1 MKRRLSAVGL
11 CAAPM
16 ALFLLTQSAQA
27 ANYFVST
34 SGDNNGPGTEAQPWR
49 TLDHI
54 NSKTFSSGD
63 VVYLRAGDVFEG
75 TLRLRSGVKYS
86 SFPVGAGTAVK
97 PVIRGSVNVGGLNW
111 APEGGNV
118 WVADASGVLVDDTDA
133 YGHVLQSGIGQLY
146 LNGERLARAR
156 YPYAGGGV
164 FKLGANRYLR
174 VAQLLPGVDAYNQT
188 LDATQPQSLDNGTT
202 PSLAAL
208 LADKDLQGAQAYV
221 KNNDWFMGRYKIS
234 TSLTS
239 SSTTLVLEDDN
250 PESAS
255 CVANRF
261 SGDCYTSNRYSARAL
276 NWPGVRD
283 QGISKDFGFWLEGK
297 RWMLHNP
304 GEWVYEPAT
313 SKLYIMMSAGASPSG
328 ANLTASVRLH
338 AITGYQITSANIDN
352 IEVRETRSDAIMI
365 DGARQLASLNI
376 ASVRAYQAGRKGIN
390 IMATK
395 PSSTP
400 VGSITNTIVEGS
412 INEGID
418 LSGDRRWAD
427 TRTNQISVTNSV
439 VRGAGMSY
447 YARGALLL
455 GHRGDAI
462 NNTIEN
468 AGYIGI
474 HGGKINTISG
484 NVVRNTCMAFD
495 DCGAIYV
502 SGNYYSIK
510 DEEPSTTDGPYV
522 VRATITG
529 NTVIGSLTNENR
541 LDGSSYG
548 NGLGDGARYANEGG
562 IYLDDYASGVDAVTQ
577 NVISGN
583 YVEGVN
589 HAFTVH
595 HGSYNLIEKNEVS
608 ACRKALFMQENLD
621 TDNVVMQGN
630 TVRDNVFAN
639 ALPDVLVKLDS
650 TAGQAGRTANIATFS
665 NNRYASYRATVFAEE
680 DNGIKGVSPYKTFA
694 QWQASGRDSAA
705 SGGLLRA
712 SGYGIKQASGAAQML
727 SNGVFSSATGTNG
740 WYSDKR
746 TYVAGPA
753 SGETALSI
761 YPARDYLGNRFDGN
775 GKPLAC
781 PVTSAG
787 WCNFFVSS
795 GVRMSLEKGQSYWVT
810 FDAKVDVA
818 DATQL
823 KSVTPAPLARM
834 EFRFAQID
842 PPWFDLSPPAVV
854 VLGKRWQSFSRLIKA
869 PGAVADVP
877 NTLSGATLGL
887 NFFMDPTFVNNPSYL
902 AAGGFKV
909 SVANFSL
916 IKAELVQADA
926 APKGMVNTTDV
937 AVNKACPN
945 TNSAM
950 CNSYLD
956 MRTGAAVSFPLS
968 LPAHSSKVL
977 VTTHPLWVD
986 KDRDGI
992 PGDTAITYPSR
1003 LDVCTSTGDG
1013 LSVKE
1018 NGCPL
1023 N

>member
-1 MKRRLSAVGL
+1 MKIRLSALGL
-11 CAAPM
+11 RAVPLAALWM
-16 ALFLLTQSAQA
+16 ALSAHA
-27 ANYFVST
+27 ASYYVST
-34 SGDNNGPGTEAQPWR
+34 SGDNAGLGTEQQPWR
-49 TLDHI
+49 TLDKV
-54 NSKTFSSGD
+54 NGKTFNSGD

-75 TLRLRSGVKYS
+75 TLRLQSGVKYS

-97 PVIRGSVNVGGLNW
+97 PVIRGSVHVGGLNW
-111 APEGGNV
+111 TPEGGNV
-118 WVADASGVLVDDTDA
+118 WVADASSVLVDDKDA
-133 YGHVLQSGIGQLY
+133 YGNVLPAGISQLY

-156 YPYAGGGV
+156 FPYAGGGV

-174 VAQLLPGVDAYNQT
+174 AVPLSPNTDAYSQT
-188 LDATQPQSLDNGTT
+188 LDATQSQSLDDGTAPT
-202 PSLAAL
+202 LAAL
-208 LADKDLQGAQAYV
+208 LADKDLQGAQAFV

-239 SSTTLVLEDDN
+239 ASTTLVLEDDG
-250 PESAS
+250 PESAA
-255 CVANRF
+255 CVADRF
-261 SGDCYTSNRYSARAL
+261 SGACYTSNRYSARAL
-276 NWPGVRD
+276 DWPGVRN
-283 QGISKDFGFWLEGK
+283 QGISKNYGFWLEGK

-313 SKLYIMMSAGASPSG
+313 RKLYIMMAAGASPVG
-328 ANLTASVRLH
+328 AKLTASVRLH
-338 AITGYQITSANIDN
+338 AITGYQITSVDIDN

-365 DGARQLASLNI
+365 DGARQLASLSI

-390 IMATK
+390 IMATQ

-427 TRTNQISVTNSV
+427 TRSNQISVTNSV

-455 GHRGDAI
+455 GHRGDAL

-468 AGYIGI
+468 SGYIGL

-484 NVVRNTCMAFD
+484 NVVRNSCMAFD
-495 DCGAIYV
+495 DCGAIYI
-502 SGNYYSIK
+502 SGSYYNIK
-510 DEEPSTTDGPYV
+510 DEEPSTTDGPYA
-522 VRATITG
+522 VRASITG
-529 NTVIGSLTNENR
+529 NTVIGNLASDNR
-541 LDGSSYG
+541 LDGSFYG
-548 NGLGDGARYANEGG
+548 NGLGDGARHANDGG
-562 IYLDDYASGVDAVTQ
+562 IYLDDYASGVDAATP
-577 NVISGN
+577 NVVSGN

-595 HGSYNLIEKNEVS
+595 HGSFNLFERNEVS
-608 ACRKALFMQENLD
+608 ACRKAMFMQENLD
-621 TDNVVMQGN
+621 TANVLMQGN
-630 TVRDNVFAN
+630 TVRDNVFATSSSD
-639 ALPDVLVKLDS
+639 ALVKLDS
-650 TAGQAGRTANIATFS
+650 TAGQAGRTANLATFS

-680 DNGIKGVSPYKTFA
+680 DNGLKGVSPYKTFA
-694 QWQASGRDSAA
+694 QWQASGRDTAA

-712 SGYGIKQASGAAQML
+712 TGFGIRPASGATQML
-727 SNGVFSSATGTNG
+727 PNGVFSSSTGGNG
-740 WYSDKR
+740 WYSDKN
-746 TYVAGPA
+746 TYVEGPA
-753 SGETALSI
+753 PGGNALSI
-761 YPARDYLGNRFDGN
+761 YPARDYLG
-775 GKPLAC
+775 KAASC
-781 PVTSAG
+781 PVTEVG
-787 WCNFFVSS
+787 WCNFFVSP
-795 GVRMSLEKGQSYWVT
+795 GIRMTIEKGQSYWLT

-818 DATQL
+818 DATRL
-823 KSVTPAPLARM
+823 KDVTPAPLARM
-834 EFRFAQID
+834 ELRFAQID
-842 PPWFDLSPPAVV
+842 GPWQDLTPPAVL
-854 VLGKRWQSFSRLIKA
+854 VLSKRWQSFSRLIKV
-869 PGAVADVP
+869 PGAVTDVP
-877 NTLSGATLGL
+877 NTLSGATLAT
-887 NFFMDPTFVNNPSYL
+887 NFFMDPVYVNKPAYL

-916 IKAELVQADA
+916 TKAELVQADA
-926 APKGMVNTTDV
+926 GPKGMVNTSDV
-937 AVNKACPN
+937 AASKACPN
-945 TNSAM
+945 ANAAL
-950 CNSYLD
+950 CNSYVDL
-956 MRTGAAVSFPLS
+956 RTGAAVSFPLS

-1018 NGCPL
+1018 NGCAL